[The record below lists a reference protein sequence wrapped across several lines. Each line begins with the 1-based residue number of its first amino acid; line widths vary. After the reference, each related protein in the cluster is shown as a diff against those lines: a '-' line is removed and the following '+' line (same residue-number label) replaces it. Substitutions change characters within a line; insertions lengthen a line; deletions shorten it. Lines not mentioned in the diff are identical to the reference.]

1 MVKEI
6 ITRSLKNSSNLLFK
20 QQSSILS
27 GAVVISLMLLASA
40 VLGLVKKRLYA
51 SIITPG
57 PELDVFFAAF
67 KLPDITFQLLVGGA
81 LNAAFIPVFSD
92 LIAHKDNKES
102 WSFVSNI
109 LNTVTVFST
118 ILGVIFFIFAPK
130 LTFLVGVG
138 FTPEENIILVNI
150 IRILILAPIIL
161 GISSFIAGTLQSF
174 KRFFL
179 PFLSPVIYNL
189 GAIFGVV
196 VLYPFWGI
204 YGAAIGVL
212 IGAVGHFVIQIPA
225 LLHLGFRYKFNLDL
239 TDVSLRKVVKLSIP
253 RAIGSGVEQIK
264 QLMYINLGSVLPRG
278 SISFFDLGQS
288 IAMLPVSIIGVSFSQ
303 ASLPEMASL
312 YARKDYTK
320 LASTFLS
327 TFNQILFFTVPVCV
341 ALIVLKIPVVR
352 LVYGAGN
359 FSWDDTV
366 LTAWVMAAFAIGVVF
381 QAVNN
386 LLIRLFFAMHETK
399 LPVYIGIISIV
410 VGLLSA
416 LAIVIYY
423 PGLGIKG
430 LATTISVASIIEFV
444 LLIGFI
450 VRKKIITLG
459 ELITTPLRIGI
470 ASVIT
475 AFSIYIPVK
484 YLDTVFLDTTRV
496 VNLVILVW
504 LVLCFGAVTYLV
516 STWVLGVKELKVI
529 LKILIRVD
537 EFRKNLENSFRTLPT
552 MGVTSVD
559 DDPKEI

>member
-6 ITRSLKNSSNLLFK
+6 ITRGIKNSGNLLFK

-92 LIAHKDNKES
+92 LISRKDKKES
-102 WSFVSNI
+102 WLFVSNVV
-109 LNTVTVFST
+109 NTVVLFSV
-118 ILGVIFFIFAPK
+118 ILGVIFFVFAPK
-130 LTFLVGVG
+130 ITFLVGVG
-138 FTPEENIILVNI
+138 FTSEENLVLVNV

-204 YGAAIGVL
+204 YGAAVGVL
-212 IGAVGHFVIQIPA
+212 FGAIGHLLIQIPA
-225 LLHLGFRYKFNLDL
+225 LFHLGFRYRLNLNL
-239 TDVSLRKVVKLSIP
+239 KDVSLRKVVKLSVP
-253 RAIGSGVEQIK
+253 RTIGSGVEQIK
-264 QLMYINLGSVLPRG
+264 QLLYINLGSILPRG
-278 SISFFDLGQS
+278 SISIFDLGQS
-288 IAMLPVSIIGVSFSQ
+288 IAVLPVSIIGVSFAQ
-303 ASLPEMASL
+303 ASLPEMATL
-312 YARKDYTK
+312 YAKKDYKK
-320 LASTFLS
+320 LSSTFLS
-327 TFNQILFFTVPVCV
+327 TFNQILFFTVPICV

-352 LVYGAGN
+352 LIYGAGN

-366 LTAWVMAAFAIGVVF
+366 LTAWVMAAFSVGTVF

-386 LLIRLFFAMHETK
+386 LLIRLYFAMQETK
-399 LPVYIGIISIV
+399 LPVIIGIISIL
-410 VGLLSA
+410 VGLASA
-416 LAIVIYY
+416 IIIVLYFPYI
-423 PGLGIKG
+423 GIKG
-430 LATTISVASIIEFV
+430 LAATISIASILEFM
-444 LLIGFI
+444 LLVGFI
-450 VRKKIITLG
+450 VRKKIITVG
-459 ELITTPLRIGI
+459 EFITTPLRIGV
-470 ASVIT
+470 ASVLT
-475 AFSIYIPVK
+475 ALSIYVPVK

-516 STWVLGVKELKVI
+516 STWVLGVKELKIV

-537 EFRKNLENSFRTLPT
+537 EFRNNLENSFKTLPT
-552 MGVTSVD
+552 MGVTSLD